1 MSEES
6 KFELYASETKVMLE
20 RLASGAQEIESG
32 LYQVLDD
39 VFIELDQS
47 QTADTRKN
55 EKAPK
60 R

>member
-32 LYQVLDD
+32 LYQDLDD

-55 EKAPK
+55 ETAPK